1 MLPWWN
7 YDRAGWPW
15 NSVNICPRHFWP
27 EKESYESSAKIGR
40 NLGILKRKK
49 LLSDHQKAPQKNNR
63 FFEWL
68 ARTIRAWIVSTSNR
82 STAQF
87 LRICVPGPQF
97 WRIDANK
104 GFIFV
109 LPVKVRRAEWEGKG
123 AIENSRRKRGSES
136 SAAVLFAK
144 VSRRR
149 IVSPVH
155 IIIANADPPL

>member
-1 MLPWWN
+1 MMKLWPRRLTLKFNQYLSSTFLTWERELWVIGK
-7 YDRAGWPW
+7 DR
-15 NSVNICPRHFWP
+15 
-27 EKESYESSAKIGR
+27 KIGR

-49 LLSDHQKAPQKNNR
+49 LLSDHQKAPQKSNR

-123 AIENSRRKRGSES
+123 AIENSRRKRSSES